1 MVCAPANVLS
11 GELMFSVRAL
21 FSLLLL
27 LIVAACATPFR
38 SDVARF
44 HAIQS
49 IAPGSTFSIEAADP
63 EKRDSL
69 EFQTYAARVAQ
80 ALDARGMRQA
90 PRGIAGDYQLMVDYG
105 VDQGREKI
113 DSRPGFGPSYAYG
126 FGYSRYGYGYP
137 FRYYG
142 AYGWYDPFWSAWGP
156 GSFYGPEIYSYT
168 QYGSFLAIQMKSR
181 DGSVVF
187 EGRAESE
194 TRTRDLT
201 KLVPLLVQA
210 MFTDF
215 PGQSGQTVTVSIDDK
230 GRATT
235 RVSRG

>member
-1 MVCAPANVLS
+1 ML
-11 GELMFSVRAL
+11 SVRAL
-21 FSLLLL
+21 LSLSLLLF
-27 LIVAACATPFR
+27 VAACATPFR

-49 IAPGSTFSIEAADP
+49 IAPGSTYSIEAADP
-63 EKRDSL
+63 EKKDSL

-80 ALDARGMRQA
+80 ALEARGLRQA
-90 PRGIAGDYQLMVDYG
+90 PRGVAGDYLLAVDYG

-113 DSRPGFGPSYAYG
+113 DSRPGFGPSYGYG
-126 FGYSRYGYGYP
+126 FGGGGRYGFYGYP
-137 FRYYG
+137 YSTRYTGY
-142 AYGWYDPFWSAWGP
+142 YGWYDPYWSAWGP
-156 GSFYGPEIYSYT
+156 GAFASSEIYSYT
-168 QYGSFLAIQMKSR
+168 EYGSFLQVQMKAR
-181 DGSVVF
+181 EGPVVF
-187 EGRAESE
+187 EGRAQAE
-194 TRTRDLT
+194 TRSRDLT

>member
-1 MVCAPANVLS
+1 MS
-11 GELMFSVRAL
+11 SVRAL
-21 FSLLLL
+21 LSLSLLLL
-27 LIVAACATPFR
+27 VAACATPFR

-49 IAPGSTFSIEAADP
+49 IAPGSTYSIEAADP

-80 ALDARGMRQA
+80 ALEARGLRQA
-90 PRGIAGDYQLMVDYG
+90 PRGTAGDYQLMVDYG

-113 DSRPGFGPSYAYG
+113 ETRPGFGPSYG
-126 FGYSRYGYGYP
+126 YGYGYGRYGYP
-137 FRYYG
+137 FSHRYYG

-156 GSFYGPEIYSYT
+156 GSFYSPEVYSYT
-168 QYGSFLAIQMKSR
+168 QYGSFLAVQMKSR
-181 DGSVVF
+181 DGPMVF
-187 EGRAESE
+187 EGRAQAE
-194 TRTRDLT
+194 TRSRDLT

-215 PGQSGQTVTVSIDDK
+215 PGQSGQTVTVSIDEK

-235 RVSRG
+235 KVSRG